1 MSETSTKPAAN
12 RLIELLTS
20 LESVLA
26 SEFQAIHGRERE
38 KLATL
43 TDAKQILV
51 DDINVAMRDMHNE
64 VQALINDKNS
74 KDGQHLL
81 ELIQN
86 CARANK
92 TNGCAIKSSQSF
104 TVSLLD
110 ILKGRSPRERVYTS
124 RGRLGMNERSPSG
137 GFISV

>member
-1 MSETSTKPAAN
+1 
-12 RLIELLTS
+12 
-20 LESVLA
+20 
-26 SEFQAIHGRERE
+26 
-38 KLATL
+38 
-43 TDAKQILV
+43 
-51 DDINVAMRDMHNE
+51 MRDMHNE